1 MNTKGIINLNRSIIG
16 GHDDHGSVLQLL
28 LLFLLLFSNHGGFQI
43 AAGQATPGGSD
54 VTGDS
59 SRFDPTMAILMIILV
74 SIFFFLGF
82 FSVYIRRCLE
92 RVMGM
97 DYGNSDDA
105 ANWLTLNRQ
114 PARGLD
120 ASVIE
125 TFPTFQ
131 YSTVKTLRIGKE
143 ALECPVC
150 LNEFEDDETLRLIPK
165 CCHVFHPGCID
176 AWLRSHATCPLCRA
190 DLIPVPGESI
200 IQIPDL
206 TNDPAGS
213 DPTGDRI
220 RVLGS
225 PDARLLDSV
234 ALTCNQSMP
243 RRSMS
248 TGWSLAGIFTNP
260 DWTGQHLQNLDRFT
274 LKLPQDIHNKIL
286 HPSLSKG
293 HAALP
298 QVMSSARGYRTGSL
312 GSERNYFYERFDH
325 QDGRLDRRPFSI
337 TPPYRTGS
345 INNSTSP
352 PDGSSDQVHA
362 GSPKSLLLAM
372 KSPFDRLF
380 LGKNNNNNNVGER
393 SSDHLRSG
401 DATPSHTV

>member
-1 MNTKGIINLNRSIIG
+1 MNTKGIINLNRSFIG
-16 GHDDHGSVLQLL
+16 GHDHGSILSL
-28 LLFLLLFSNHGGFQI
+28 LLFLLLFSNLGGCQI
-43 AAGQATPGGSD
+43 AAGQATHGDSDVPGG
-54 VTGDS
+54 S
-59 SRFDPTMAILMIILV
+59 SRFDPTMAILMIVLV

-97 DYGNSDDA
+97 DYGSTEEA
-105 ANWLTLNRQ
+105 AGNWLTLNRQ

-125 TFPTFQ
+125 TFPTFR

-150 LNEFEDDETLRLIPK
+150 LNEFEEAETLRLIPK

-190 DLIPVPGESI
+190 DLVPVPGESI
-200 IQIPDL
+200 IQIPGL
-206 TNDPAGS
+206 TNDSLGS

-225 PDARLLDSV
+225 PDARLIDSV

-248 TGWSLAGIFTNP
+248 TGWNLAGIFTNS
-260 DWTGQHLQNLDRFT
+260 DWTGQRSENLDRFT
-274 LKLPQDIHNKIL
+274 LKLPQDIHNKL
-286 HPSLSKG
+286 VNPSLSKG
-293 HAALP
+293 HVALP

-312 GSERNYFYERFDH
+312 GSGRNYFYERFD

-345 INNSTSP
+345 INITSP
-352 PDGSSDQVHA
+352 GGSVDQVHA
-362 GSPKSLLLAM
+362 GSPKNLLLAM

-380 LGKNNNNNNVGER
+380 VGKDNNNVGER

-401 DATPSHTV
+401 HATPSDTM

>member
-1 MNTKGIINLNRSIIG
+1 MNTKGRNNLNRSIIG
-16 GHDDHGSVLQLL
+16 GHHHGSI
-28 LLFLLLFSNHGGFQI
+28 LFLLLFSGK
-43 AAGQATPGGSD
+43 ASGQATHGGSD

-59 SRFDPTMAILMIILV
+59 SRFDPTMAILMIVLV
-74 SIFFFLGF
+74 SVFFALGF

-97 DYGNSDDA
+97 ENNVDVTGNWRSGI
-105 ANWLTLNRQ
+105 NRQ
-114 PARGLD
+114 AARGLD

-125 TFPTFQ
+125 TFPTFR

-165 CCHVFHPGCID
+165 CCHVFHPACID

-190 DLIPVPGESI
+190 DLVPVPGEI
-200 IQIPDL
+200 IAIPPGLGD
-206 TNDPAGS
+206 DPPGS
-213 DPTGDRI
+213 ESTGDRI
-220 RVLGS
+220 RVLNS
-225 PDARLLDSV
+225 PDARLIDSA

-248 TGWSLAGIFTNP
+248 TGWNLAGIFTNS
-260 DWTGQHLQNLDRFT
+260 DWTGRHTENLDRFT
-274 LKLPQDIHNKIL
+274 LRLPEDIHNKL
-286 HPSLSKG
+286 VKNPSLSKG
-293 HAALP
+293 HVALP

-312 GSERNYFYERFDH
+312 GSDKNYFYYERFD
-325 QDGRLDRRPFSI
+325 QDGRFDRRPFSI

-345 INNSTSP
+345 INTSP
-352 PDGSSDQVHA
+352 GGSGADQVRA
-362 GSPKSLLLAM
+362 GTPKGLLLAM
-372 KSPFDRLF
+372 RSPFDRLF
-380 LGKNNNNNNVGER
+380 LGKDNVGNGER

-401 DATPSHTV
+401 DASPV

>member
-1 MNTKGIINLNRSIIG
+1 MNPKGNNNLNRSIIG
-16 GHDDHGSVLQLL
+16 GHDHGSILQL
-28 LLFLLLFSNHGGFQI
+28 LLFLLSLSSHGGFQLV
-43 AAGQATPGGSD
+43 AGQATHGGSD
-54 VTGDS
+54 VPGDS
-59 SRFDPTMAILMIILV
+59 SRFDPTMAILMIVLV
-74 SIFFFLGF
+74 SVFFFLGF

-97 DYGNSDDA
+97 DYGNPNDA
-105 ANWLTLNRQ
+105 GNWFAANRQ

-125 TFPTFQ
+125 TFPTFR
-131 YSTVKTLRIGKE
+131 YATVKTLRIGKE

-190 DLIPVPGESI
+190 DLVPVPGEPVVS
-200 IQIPDL
+200 IQIPGL
-206 TNDPAGS
+206 VNDPLGS
-213 DPTGDRI
+213 DPSGDRI

-225 PDARLLDSV
+225 PDARLIDSV

-248 TGWSLAGIFTNP
+248 TGWNLAGMFTNS
-260 DWTGQHLQNLDRFT
+260 DRTGQHSENLDRFT
-274 LKLPQDIHNKIL
+274 LKLPQDIHNKL
-286 HPSLSKG
+286 VNPSLSKS
-293 HAALP
+293 HVVLP
-298 QVMSSARGYRTGSL
+298 HVMSSARGYRTGSL
-312 GSERNYFYERFDH
+312 GSERNYFYYERFD

-345 INNSTSP
+345 INNTSP
-352 PDGSSDQVHA
+352 GDSSDHVRA

-380 LGKNNNNNNVGER
+380 LGKNNNVGER

-401 DATPSHTV
+401 DATPSNTV